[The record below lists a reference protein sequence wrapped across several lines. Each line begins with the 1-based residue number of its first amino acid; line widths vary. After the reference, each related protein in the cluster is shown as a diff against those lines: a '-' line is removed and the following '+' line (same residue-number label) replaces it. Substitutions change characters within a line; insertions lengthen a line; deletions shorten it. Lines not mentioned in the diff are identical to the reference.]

1 MVVGRTKKQA
11 KNGAIGYKII
21 TKALGLLK
29 TLHYLCCV
37 NHTLMNNTTVMNDL
51 TESIEQLAQELP
63 PITLKEMSAIR
74 LMNRTD
80 QKYLTNV
87 NTLKQLLTM
96 VRGSYYAQEIDG
108 QRVSPYATTYL
119 DDPQTHAMFRQH
131 ETGRKPR
138 QKVRVRTYVNSDL
151 TFLEIKKKDNH
162 GTTRKTRIQV
172 PSLDDVVRKGAGTD
186 FLHEQTGLWLSQI
199 SPAVGNRFSRITLVN
214 YDKTERLTIDFDI
227 QFYNYHTE
235 EHSEMENIVVIELKR
250 DGRCHSPILPMLRQ
264 LRIKPAGFSKY
275 CIGASVT
282 DEGLHINR
290 FKKRLIKIRKIQQA
304 HAMS

>member
-1 MVVGRTKKQA
+1 
-11 KNGAIGYKII
+11 
-21 TKALGLLK
+21 
-29 TLHYLCCV
+29 
-37 NHTLMNNTTVMNDL
+37 MNNTTLMNDL
-51 TESIEQLAQELP
+51 TESIERLARELP

-87 NTLKQLLTM
+87 DTLKQLLTL

-108 QRVSPYATTYL
+108 QRVSPYATTYF
-119 DDPQTHAMFRQH
+119 DTPQTHAMFRQH

-138 QKVRVRTYVNSDL
+138 QKVRVRTYVNSNL

-172 PSLDDVVRKGAGTD
+172 SSLDDVVRKGAGTD
-186 FLHEQTGLWLSQI
+186 FLHEQTGLWLSEI
-199 SPAVGNRFSRITLVN
+199 CPTVGNQFSRITLVN
-214 YDKTERLTIDFDI
+214 FDKTERLTIDFDI
-227 QFYNYHTE
+227 RFYNYLTD
-235 EHSEMENIVVIELKR
+235 EHSTMDNIVVIELKR
-250 DGRCHSPILPMLRQ
+250 DGRCPSPILPLLRR

-282 DEGLHINR
+282 DHGLRINR
-290 FKKRLIKIRKIQQA
+290 FKKRLIKIRKIQQV
-304 HAMS
+304 HVVS